1 MRELLYASFSSD
13 FLFFLQKLSVE
24 LCAGFLDAAHGLD
37 DILVAGGVA
46 HAEAFGATEG
56 ISADSR
62 HVGFFKEIKCK
73 VCGGMDGTLAVGLA
87 EIA

>member
-24 LCAGFLDAAHGLD
+24 LCAGFLDTAHGLD
-37 DILVAGGVA
+37 NVLVACGIT

-56 ISADSR
+56 IAADSC
-62 HVGFFKEIKCK
+62 HMGFFKEIKCK